1 MFASRIASL
10 TGAALLALTVPHTV
24 LAQSAQRFSVQASG
38 LYVRT
43 SGEAFEGLKAGPGV
57 EAQFRFTPSL
67 WSIGIGGQMS
77 SHSLTEEGAEDI
89 TDVLA
94 GVFIEPRRVLDIGSS
109 RVAPYLSARL
119 AYLQQSIETDIDV
132 DEDGFAETATTL
144 TASGGQVNA
153 GGGLLLRLTPRLNLD
168 LGATYG
174 LIKFGDAT
182 AKVDGYGT
190 FKGLGKVGNG
200 QNVVVRVGLAIGIGG

>member
-1 MFASRIASL
+1 MFAARIATL
-10 TGAALLALTVPHTV
+10 AGAALLSLAAASSAS
-24 LAQSAQRFSVQASG
+24 AQSAQRFSVQASG
-38 LYVRT
+38 LYVST

-67 WSIGIGGQMS
+67 WSIGIGGQIS
-77 SHSLTEEGAEDI
+77 SHSLAEPGLADVTDI
-89 TDVLA
+89 LA

-119 AYLQQSIETDIDV
+119 AYLQQSIDTDIDA
-132 DEDGFAETATTL
+132 DDDGFAETPTTL

-182 AKVDGYGT
+182 AKVDGYGP
-190 FKGLGKVGNG
+190 FKGRGKVGNG
-200 QNVVVRVGLAIGIGG
+200 QNLVVRVGLAIGIGG